1 MDHYG
6 GGYGGGGYD
15 RDRKSGG
22 YGGGGYGG
30 GGHGGSSGGGSGA
43 SLQAIS
49 DWSGASHFEKNFYQE
64 HPAVTARADADIAA
78 FRASKQIVVT
88 GRDPPKPC
96 QTFEEGSFPDYI
108 LNVVEKE
115 YGLQAAPTPV
125 QAQAWPVAL
134 SGRDCINVAETG
146 SGKTLAF
153 MLPAIVHINAQPYLQ
168 PGDGPIALMMAPT
181 RELALQIHEVGM
193 KYGQSSNIKLTCVYG
208 GAPKGP
214 QAGELRRGVEIVV
227 ATPGRLIDFLES
239 RTTNL
244 RRVTYLVMDEAD
256 RSVLLLICRV
266 LAPAGRA
273 LSATS
278 LPARVPCWV
287 TPFAPPQ
294 PPSTHNSP
302 PHPTPPAPPAG
313 CSTWASN
320 RKSARS
326 WARSALTA
334 KPSCNPRPLNP
345 KPSNR
350 KSARS
355 WARSAL
361 IAKPSCNPRPLN
373 PQP

>member
-1 MDHYG
+1 MREG
-6 GGYGGGGYD
+6 GGRGGGAGA
-15 RDRKSGG
+15 
-22 YGGGGYGG
+22 
-30 GGHGGSSGGGSGA
+30 GGS
-43 SLQAIS
+43 LHAIT

-64 HPAVTARADADIAA
+64 HPAVTARSAEEVST
-78 FRASKQIVVT
+78 FRATKQITVT

-108 LNVVEKE
+108 LSVVEKE

-214 QAGELRRGVEIVV
+214 QAGELRRGVEIIV

-239 RTTNL
+239 GTTNL

-256 RSVLLLICRV
+256 R
-266 LAPAGRA
+266 
-273 LSATS
+273 
-278 LPARVPCWV
+278 
-287 TPFAPPQ
+287 
-294 PPSTHNSP
+294 
-302 PHPTPPAPPAG
+302 
-313 CSTWASN
+313 
-320 RKSARS
+320 
-326 WARSALTA
+326 
-334 KPSCNPRPLNP
+334 
-345 KPSNR
+345 
-350 KSARS
+350 
-355 WARSAL
+355 
-361 IAKPSCNPRPLN
+361 
-373 PQP
+373 